1 MNRNKKKSNVSLW
14 AGQMSFGT
22 LISRLLGFVR
32 DVLIA
37 TFFSRTQTDIFFV
50 AFRFPN
56 FFRRFLGEGSFSAS
70 VTPALTESLYQNGRE
85 FTKNLSS
92 ALFTLLFCVTSFLTV
107 VGVIFM
113 PEIMEM
119 LFGNSFYSSV
129 EGKLDQTIWIGRI
142 VFLYLFL
149 VASYSYFMSVAQV
162 FGKFFV
168 PALAPALFNLSLI
181 VFTLLPQ
188 GWWPF
193 PAVSLAWAVIVGG
206 IVQLSLV
213 LYVIHSIGFWPRLL
227 FAFQTPEFKSVLR
240 RFIPVVIG
248 LSGLSLIGLI
258 NLYFAGW
265 LEEGTH
271 TYIYYG
277 DRLLELPRSLIAI
290 SIGTALVPELS
301 RLNTLGH
308 QVDFLKTTQHY
319 LNFLLFLT
327 LPCALVF
334 YLIPEPIVKVLFQ
347 RGEFNQEAVAQTVLI
362 LKIYSLVLIFSSI
375 GRIFSSCF
383 FAVNKNWHGAF
394 ANGIYVLSH
403 GILAWFLTVNYG
415 LTGLIWSTALSSIL
429 YVFVLSGLMFRYIG
443 VIRFSVTGLFL
454 LKLIPSLL
462 LLTASIYCYSYL
474 YEFQSAFL
482 SVWWSQF
489 ISLFLVLL
497 LGSVLYI
504 GSGLIFKQAMAYEF
518 VHLFIRR
525 KSNGMEAK
533 CR

>member
-1 MNRNKKKSNVSLW
+1 MDRNQKKSNVGSW

-32 DVLIA
+32 DMLIA

-70 VTPALTESLYQNGRE
+70 VTPALIESLHQKGKE

-107 VGVIFM
+107 LGVIFM
-113 PEIMEM
+113 PEIMET
-119 LFGNSFYSSV
+119 LFGNSLYSSV
-129 EGKLDQTIWIGRI
+129 EGKLDQTIFIGRI
-142 VFLYLFL
+142 VFFYLFL

-162 FGKFFV
+162 FGKFFI

-181 VFTLLPQ
+181 IFALSPQ
-188 GWWPF
+188 SWWPF
-193 PAVSLAWAVIVGG
+193 PAVSLAWAVILGG
-206 IVQLSLV
+206 VFQLFLV
-213 LYVIHSIGFWPRLL
+213 LYVIYYIGFWPRLL

-265 LEEGTH
+265 LGEGTH

-301 RLNTLGH
+301 RLNALNH
-308 QVDFLKTTQHY
+308 HADFMKTTNHY
-319 LNFLLFLT
+319 LNFLLYLT
-327 LPCALVF
+327 LPCALVL
-334 YLIPEPIVKVLFQ
+334 YLIPEPIIKILFQ
-347 RGEFNQEAVAQTVLI
+347 RGEFNQEAVTQTVSI
-362 LKIYSLVLIFSSI
+362 LRIYSLVLVFSSI

-383 FAVNKNWHGAF
+383 FAVNKNWQGAF
-394 ANGIYVLSH
+394 ANGMYVLFH
-403 GILAWFLTVNYG
+403 GLLAWFLTSTYG
-415 LTGLIWSTALSSIL
+415 LTGLIWSTALSSIF
-429 YVFVLSGLMFRYIG
+429 YVLILSGLMFRSIG
-443 VIRFSVTGLFL
+443 VINFSETGLFL
-454 LKLIPSLL
+454 LKVLPSLL
-462 LLTASIYCYSYL
+462 LLMISIYCYDYL
-474 YEFQSAFL
+474 YEFNQMFL
-482 SVWWSQF
+482 SLWWSQF
-489 ISLFLVLL
+489 TSLFLVLSV
-497 LGSVLYI
+497 GAVLYI
-504 GSGLIFKQAMAYEF
+504 GSGLLFNQSMAYEF
-518 VHLFIRR
+518 VNLFKR
-525 KSNGMEAK
+525 KSK
-533 CR
+533 

>member
-1 MNRNKKKSNVSLW
+1 MDKNQKKSKVGLW
-14 AGQMSFGT
+14 AGHMSLGT

-70 VTPALTESLYQNGRE
+70 VTPALTESLHQKGE
-85 FTKNLSS
+85 DFTKNLSS

-107 VGVIFM
+107 LGVIFM
-113 PEIMEM
+113 RDIMEI
-119 LFGNSFYSSV
+119 LFKNSLYSSV
-129 EGKLDQTIWIGRI
+129 DGKLDQTIWVGRI
-142 VFLYLFL
+142 VFIYLFL

-162 FGKFFV
+162 FGRFFI

-188 GWWPF
+188 SWWPF
-193 PAVSLAWAVIVGG
+193 PAVSLAWAVIFGG
-206 IVQLSLV
+206 VLQLSLV
-213 LYVIHSIGFWPRLL
+213 LYIIYYIGFWPRFL
-227 FAFQTPEFKSVLR
+227 FAFQTPEFKSTLQ

-265 LEEGTH
+265 LNEGTH

-301 RLNTLGH
+301 RLNTLNH
-308 QVDFLKTTQHY
+308 HTDFMKTTQHY

-334 YLIPEPIVKVLFQ
+334 YLIPEPIIQVLFQ
-347 RGEFNQEAVAQTVLI
+347 RGEFNQEAVSKTVLI
-362 LKIYSLVLIFSSI
+362 LQIYSLVLVFSSI

-383 FAVNKNWHGAF
+383 FAVNKNWHGAL

-403 GILAWFLTVNYG
+403 GILAWFLTSTYG
-415 LTGLIWSTALSSIL
+415 LTGLIWSTALSSII
-429 YVFVLSGLMFRYIG
+429 YVFILSGLMFYYIG
-443 VIRFSVTGLFL
+443 KINFYETGLFL
-454 LKLIPSLL
+454 LKIIPSLL
-462 LLTASIYCYSYL
+462 LLTVSIYCYDYF
-474 YEFQSAFL
+474 YNFGKIFL

-489 ISLFLVLL
+489 VSLFFVLF
-497 LGSVLYI
+497 LGAILYV
-504 GSGLIFKQAMAYEF
+504 GSGLLLKQSMAYEF
-518 VHLFIRR
+518 MNLFKR
-525 KSNGMEAK
+525 KLKGN
-533 CR
+533 